1 MPREKRDGFH
11 QREIVTDNTPDE
23 LVVDFDVVEVKSL
36 QQCKV
41 AVFRAEVID
50 GELDTVAPRLGE
62 ALLHTVNAREQAAF
76 GDFEK
81 NLLSGLAGSED
92 VVQVTGSSRVHSSYL
107 YRFEI
112 TVLEPKWMTATIC
125 RYWKP

>member
-1 MPREKRDGFH
+1 MAFH
-11 QREIVTDNTPDE
+11 QREIVADNTPDE
-23 LVVDFDVVEVKSL
+23 LLVDFDVVEEKSL

-50 GELDTVAPRLGE
+50 GELDTVAPQLGE

-81 NLLSGLAGSED
+81 NLQSGLAGSED
-92 VVQVTGSSRVHSSYL
+92 VVQVTGSSRSILHTYIGS
-107 YRFEI
+107 R
-112 TVLEPKWMTATIC
+112 
-125 RYWKP
+125 